1 MHFRDIILIIFTIKS
16 TNKQNI
22 GIYAKI
28 EILSYI

>member
-1 MHFRDIILIIFTIKS
+1 MHFWDITHSIFTIKS
-16 TNKQNI
+16 NKEQNI